1 MDQDSNTADGYRVT
15 LVGAITNVVLA
26 ALKFAAGILGSSTAL
41 VADAM
46 HSLSDLATDV
56 IVYYS
61 IKISGQKPDEEH
73 PYGHGRA
80 ETIGAAFIGAAI
92 ILVGVGIA
100 WSVLTKV
107 VGREI
112 LAPKNIA
119 LAGAAVSIIV
129 KEILYRYTIRV
140 GQNLKSDAIT
150 ANAWHH
156 RSDAISSFAALIG
169 IGGALMG
176 YPIMDPLAAVIVG
189 IMISHVGV
197 KIAKD
202 SINNLMDTG
211 VSEVEL
217 KKMRGIIKEI
227 PGVLEYHELKTRKLG
242 KDVFVDIHIQV
253 PPRISISEAHNIA
266 ETVRL
271 NLRQKLDDVK
281 DALVHIDSEDDQ
293 EGRLYSVK
301 REQVEEFVK
310 KLVAE
315 NDMIKL
321 SGDMTLHYSMRQLS
335 VEITLDVADSLTLG
349 EAKDAVKVLTEKIV
363 EHPKVTEVWVKS
375 DLGRLVKHK
384 VSI

>member
-1 MDQDSNTADGYRVT
+1 MEPDHNAADGYKVT
-15 LVGAITNVVLA
+15 LVGAITNVFLA
-26 ALKFAAGILGSSTAL
+26 LLKFIAGILGSSTAL
-41 VADAM
+41 VADAI

-61 IKISGQKPDEEH
+61 IKISSQKPDEEH

-100 WSVLTKV
+100 WSVLAKV
-107 VGREI
+107 LGGQI

-119 LAGAAVSIIV
+119 LAGAAVSIV
-129 KEILYRYTIRV
+129 AKEILYRYTMKT
-140 GQNLKSDAIT
+140 GQKLRSESIT

-156 RSDAISSFAALIG
+156 RSDAISSCAALIG

-176 YPIMDPLAAVIVG
+176 YPLMDPLAAVVVG

-197 KIAKD
+197 KIAWD

-217 KKMRGIIKEI
+217 EKMRGIIKNS
-227 PGVLEYHELKTRKLG
+227 PGVLEYHELKTRRLG

-271 NLRQKLDDVK
+271 DLRQKLDGVK

-301 REQVEEFVK
+301 REQVEEFIK
-310 KLVAE
+310 KLIAD
-315 NDMIKL
+315 NDMLKL
-321 SGDMTLHYSMRQLS
+321 SGEMTLHYSMRQLG
-335 VEITLDVADSLTLG
+335 VEVTLDVADNFTLG
-349 EAKDAVKVLTEKIV
+349 EARDAVKILTEKIL
-363 EHPKVTEVWVKS
+363 EHPKVTEVWVKG
-375 DLGRLVKHK
+375 DLGRREKPK
-384 VSI
+384 VST